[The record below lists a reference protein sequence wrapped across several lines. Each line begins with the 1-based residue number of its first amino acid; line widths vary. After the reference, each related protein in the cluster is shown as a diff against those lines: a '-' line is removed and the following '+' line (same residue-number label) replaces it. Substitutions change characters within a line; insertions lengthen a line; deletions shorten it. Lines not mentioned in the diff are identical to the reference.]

1 MEWKLKSDRTVYL
14 QIMDYIRMQIISGEL
29 RSGDKL
35 LSIRE
40 LANKMNVNPSTVQR
54 AYSELERIGLVYI
67 VQSVGS
73 IVTNDIEI
81 INRSKEELARNYTL
95 EFFLNMITMG
105 FSKEEIISGIKKILD
120 NEAI

>member
-40 LANKMNVNPSTVQR
+40 LANTMNVNPSTVQR

-81 INRSKEELARNYTL
+81 IKQSKEELARNYTL
-95 EFFLNMITMG
+95 EFFSNMITMG
-105 FSKEEIISGIKKILD
+105 FSKEEILSGIKKIAD

>member
-95 EFFLNMITMG
+95 EFFSNMITMG
-105 FSKEEIISGIKKILD
+105 FSKEEILSGIKKIVD